1 MYDLNKLQ
9 GYSIVIHN
17 FIYLFYFLFIYFF
30 TVLKDC

>member
-17 FIYLFYFLFIYFF
+17 FIYFLIFYLFIFSQF
-30 TVLKDC
+30 